1 TIQQWNCNIGLLVGE
16 PLEGDGGSICAPA
29 VPPDGKTIACGKK
42 DRSAQRWDAE
52 RSKAVPRRF
61 RSHPVHALA
70 CSPSGD
76 RIASGWHKRII
87 CIWDTKTDKRIVGP
101 EARGVRKETVILV
114 VVSRDGRWVLTGG
127 GSRYLAE
134 LKACEVETG
143 IVKTFEGHSD
153 WITCI
158 DISADNTRLVSGSLD
173 KTGWIWSSEAGRLVA
188 GPFESVDKVGMVR
201 FSPNSKKLAVKSDW
215 ATCLEVCRD
224 VESQKLEIRLGIAR
238 MATIFAPSPVFW
250 DNNRSAIDT
259 KRIIPKQTGLRPA
272 GPVISECN

>member
-1 TIQQWNCNIGLLVGE
+1 MIITGSFSSHSFLPRHLIPLTFYFTDGQKMINGFWDNTARQRGLK
-16 PLEGDGGSICAPA
+16 A
-29 VPPDGKTIACGKK
+29 GKEI
-42 DRSAQRWDAE
+42 E
-52 RSKAVPRRF
+52 
-61 RSHPVHALA
+61 
-70 CSPSGD
+70 
-76 RIASGWHKRII
+76 
-87 CIWDTKTDKRIVGP
+87 